1 MQSDSQPVE
10 DPTSRSAGAKGNQTG
25 SKAKLDPV
33 GLVLNRR
40 LSPTGGHKIKILPFR
55 TGYTVIFFTIP

>member
-1 MQSDSQPVE
+1 MVAECGALHSLFV

-40 LSPTGGHKIKILPFR
+40 LSPTGGHKMS
-55 TGYTVIFFTIP
+55 